1 MKKIMMSGW
10 ETPLPEFRQSRRA
23 MLMGM
28 GAAGLVTALPAR
40 AVSAATQSAG
50 DYPKLEM
57 TAKDYRF
64 ELPARVSAGYTE
76 ITLTNA
82 GSATHHAMFMRL
94 HPGKTV
100 DDFTKIAQHEDVGA
114 LFSISSSVGG
124 PGSVDQGQKST
135 AILNLT
141 PGQYVI
147 ICIVPGA
154 DGMPHYKMGMMAP
167 LTVSQVTQ
175 EGSPPSASVTVDLV
189 DFSFANLPGQVEAG
203 RHIWKVV
210 DTGKQLHEIILNRI
224 TPGVSF
230 AQIEKILMTAPP
242 DSASAHAGPPPFVGM
257 AGIAPMNPGETNWA
271 VLDLEPGDYFAI
283 CFIPDAKTG
292 KPHFELGM
300 IMPFT
305 VKPKKT

>member
-1 MKKIMMSGW
+1 MKNIRMSGW
-10 ETPLPEFRQSRRA
+10 ETGLPEWRQSRRTV
-23 MLMGM
+23 LMGL
-28 GAAGLVTALPAR
+28 GAAGLAAALPAH
-40 AVSAATQSAG
+40 AAPSARQPASH
-50 DYPKLEM
+50 YPKLEI
-57 TAKDYRF
+57 TARDYRF

-94 HPGKTV
+94 QPGKTV
-100 DDFTKIAQHEDVGA
+100 DDFMKIARHQDVGA

-124 PGSVDQGQKST
+124 PGSVDEGQKST

-141 PGQYVI
+141 PGQYVV

-154 DGMPHYKMGMMAP
+154 DGMPHYKMGMLAP

-175 EGSPPSASVTVDLV
+175 EGKPPAASVTVDLV
-189 DFSFANLPGQVEAG
+189 DFSFANLPGQIEAG
-203 RHIWKVV
+203 RHVWKVV

-224 TPGVSF
+224 APGVSF
-230 AQIEKILMTAPP
+230 AQIEKILMTTPP
-242 DSASAHAGPPPFVGM
+242 DSASMHAGPPPFVGM
-257 AGIAPMNPGETNWA
+257 AGIAPMNTGETNWA

-283 CFIPDAKTG
+283 CFVPDTKTG

-305 VKPKKT
+305 VKPGKA